1 MQEIEYGFK
10 NEANSL
16 IIERDI
22 LTKTIFRVYQQDSN
36 LTKIQRDKLLTR
48 YQHQLAVV
56 VTKIEEIGK
65 AMRHTGT
72 NPLDEGLLAAMEQ
85 KLSRIDERLQE
96 MSSKIAPS
104 NKRTERQIQK
114 SALNM
119 QSPVQKNKK
128 KSAYTSDMKLDSNNH
143 MPLEITTLTQV
154 PTELPEFFRR
164 KLKPSV
170 SKIQHVEPSDN
181 EKVVK
186 IVENVS
192 EVKVIQSNVCEYPDC
207 TNPKFSNKHCSV
219 HTDPNA
225 KESTNIEKKVVLSG
239 LEVEKMPQAEID
251 DGLSD
256 DSNLEDDDV
265 DFCICLYVC
274 FLGVMIFDDISCTF
288 SSILDN
294 FCSIATNSPS
304 SE

>member
-1 MQEIEYGFK
+1 MQEIEYSTK

-48 YQHQLAVV
+48 YQYQLGVV
-56 VTKIEEIGK
+56 VTKIEELGN
-65 AMRHTGT
+65 AMRNTGT
-72 NPLDEGLLAAMEQ
+72 NHSDEGLFATMEQ

-96 MSSKIAPS
+96 MSSKITPS
-104 NKRTERQIQK
+104 NKRAERQTQRN
-114 SALNM
+114 A
-119 QSPVQKNKK
+119 QSSVQKNKK
-128 KSAYTSDMKLDSNNH
+128 KFTYTSDVKLGSNNYG
-143 MPLEITTLTQV
+143 PLEITTLTQI
-154 PTELPEFFRR
+154 PNGLPEFFKK
-164 KLKPSV
+164 KLKPSIP
-170 SKIQHVEPSDN
+170 KTQHVEPSDN
-181 EKVVK
+181 EKVVE

-192 EVKVIQSNVCEYPDC
+192 EIKVTHSNVCEYPDC

-225 KESTNIEKKVVLSG
+225 KESITSEKKVVLSG

-251 DGLSD
+251 DGLPD

-265 DFCICLYVC
+265 D
-274 FLGVMIFDDISCTF
+274 ISALTKKMNE
-288 SSILDN
+288 SLDKLDQ
-294 FCSIATNSPS
+294 A
-304 SE
+304 EVE

>member
-114 SALNM
+114 NTQPS
-119 QSPVQKNKK
+119 VQKIKK
-128 KSAYTSDMKLDSNNH
+128 KSVYTSDMKLDSNNH
-143 MPLEITTLTQV
+143 KPLEITTLTQV
-154 PTELPEFFRR
+154 PTELPEFFR
-164 KLKPSV
+164 KNLKPSV
-170 SKIQHVEPSDN
+170 SKIQYVEPSDN
-181 EKVVK
+181 EKAVK

-192 EVKVIQSNVCEYPDC
+192 EIKMTQSNVCEYPDC

-219 HTDPNA
+219 HTGSNVKKSDNNE
-225 KESTNIEKKVVLSG
+225 KEVILSG
-239 LEVEKMPQAEID
+239 LEVEKSEKVTMT
-251 DGLSD
+251 
-256 DSNLEDDDV
+256 
-265 DFCICLYVC
+265 
-274 FLGVMIFDDISCTF
+274 DDIS
-288 SSILDN
+288 SDDN
-294 FCSIATNSPS
+294 NVEEDDGDL
-304 SE
+304 SEIKSDIEKALSNLHQAEVE

>member
-1 MQEIEYGFK
+1 MQEIEYSTK

-48 YQHQLAVV
+48 YQHQLGVV
-56 VTKIEEIGK
+56 VTKIEELGN
-65 AMRHTGT
+65 AMRNTGT
-72 NPLDEGLLAAMEQ
+72 NHSDEGLFAAMEQ

-96 MSSKIAPS
+96 MSSKITPS
-104 NKRTERQIQK
+104 NKRAERQTQK
-114 SALNM
+114 NV
-119 QSPVQKNKK
+119 QSSVQKNKK
-128 KSAYTSDMKLDSNNH
+128 KSTYTSDVKLGSNNYG
-143 MPLEITTLTQV
+143 PLEITTLTQI
-154 PTELPEFFRR
+154 PNGLPEFF
-164 KLKPSV
+164 KKKFKPSIP
-170 SKIQHVEPSDN
+170 KTQHVEPSDN

-192 EVKVIQSNVCEYPDC
+192 EVKVTQSNVCEYPDC

-225 KESTNIEKKVVLSG
+225 KESITSEKKVVLSG
-239 LEVEKMPQAEID
+239 LEVEKIPQAEID
-251 DGLSD
+251 DGLPD

-265 DFCICLYVC
+265 D
-274 FLGVMIFDDISCTF
+274 ISALTKKMNE
-288 SSILDN
+288 SLDKLDQ
-294 FCSIATNSPS
+294 A
-304 SE
+304 EVE

>member
-1 MQEIEYGFK
+1 MQEIEYSFR

-22 LTKTIFRVYQQDSN
+22 LTKTIFRVYQQDSH

-72 NPLDEGLLAAMEQ
+72 NPLDEGLFAAMEQ

-119 QSPVQKNKK
+119 QSSVQKNKK
-128 KSAYTSDMKLDSNNH
+128 KSAYTSDMKLTSNNH
-143 MPLEITTLTQV
+143 LPLEITTLTQV
-154 PTELPEFFRR
+154 PNELPEFFRR
-164 KLKPSV
+164 KFKPSV
-170 SKIQHVEPSDN
+170 SKIQHMESNDN

-186 IVENVS
+186 IEGNVN
-192 EVKVIQSNVCEYPDC
+192 EVKVTQSNVCEYPDC
-207 TNPKFSNKHCSV
+207 NNPKFSNKHCSV
-219 HTDPNA
+219 HTGSNVKKSDNNE
-225 KESTNIEKKVVLSG
+225 KEVILSG
-239 LEVEKMPQAEID
+239 LEVEKSEKVTMT
-251 DGLSD
+251 
-256 DSNLEDDDV
+256 
-265 DFCICLYVC
+265 
-274 FLGVMIFDDISCTF
+274 DDIS
-288 SSILDN
+288 SDDNNVEEDDGDLSEIKKRIEQSLSNLDQ
-294 FCSIATNSPS
+294 A
-304 SE
+304 EVE

>member
-1 MQEIEYGFK
+1 MQEIEYSTR

-48 YQHQLAVV
+48 YQYQLGVV
-56 VTKIEEIGK
+56 VTKIEELGN
-65 AMRHTGT
+65 AMRNTGT
-72 NPLDEGLLAAMEQ
+72 NHSDEGLFAAMEQ
-85 KLSRIDERLQE
+85 KLSRIDERLEE
-96 MSSKIAPS
+96 MSSRKTPS
-104 NKRTERQIQK
+104 NKRAERQTQK
-114 SALNM
+114 NV
-119 QSPVQKNKK
+119 QSSVQKNKK
-128 KSAYTSDMKLDSNNH
+128 KSTYTSDVKLGSNNYG
-143 MPLEITTLTQV
+143 PLEITTLTQI
-154 PTELPEFFRR
+154 PNGLPEFF
-164 KLKPSV
+164 KKKFKPSIP
-170 SKIQHVEPSDN
+170 KTQHVEPSDN

-192 EVKVIQSNVCEYPDC
+192 EVKVTHSNVCEYPDC

-225 KESTNIEKKVVLSG
+225 KESITSEKKVVLSG

-251 DGLSD
+251 DGLPD

-265 DFCICLYVC
+265 D
-274 FLGVMIFDDISCTF
+274 ISALTKKMNE
-288 SSILDN
+288 SLDKLDQ
-294 FCSIATNSPS
+294 A
-304 SE
+304 EVE

>member
-1 MQEIEYGFK
+1 MQEIEYSTK

-48 YQHQLAVV
+48 YQHQLGVV
-56 VTKIEEIGK
+56 VTKIEELGN
-65 AMRHTGT
+65 AMRNTGT
-72 NPLDEGLLAAMEQ
+72 NHSDEGLFAAMEQ

-96 MSSKIAPS
+96 MSSKITPS
-104 NKRTERQIQK
+104 NKRAERQTQR
-114 SALNM
+114 NV
-119 QSPVQKNKK
+119 QSSVQKNKK
-128 KSAYTSDMKLDSNNH
+128 KFTYTSDVKLGSNNYE
-143 MPLEITTLTQV
+143 PLEITTLTQI
-154 PTELPEFFRR
+154 PNGLPEFFKK
-164 KLKPSV
+164 KLKPSIP
-170 SKIQHVEPSDN
+170 KTQHVEPSDN

-192 EVKVIQSNVCEYPDC
+192 EVKVTHSNVCEYPDC

-239 LEVEKMPQAEID
+239 LEVEKVPQAEID
-251 DGLSD
+251 DGLPD

-265 DFCICLYVC
+265 DVSEITKRIEKSL
-274 FLGVMIFDDISCTF
+274 
-288 SSILDN
+288 SSLDQ
-294 FCSIATNSPS
+294 A
-304 SE
+304 EVE

>member
-1 MQEIEYGFK
+1 MQEIEYSFR

-22 LTKTIFRVYQQDSN
+22 LTKTIFRVYQKDSN

-56 VTKIEEIGK
+56 VTKIEEIGN
-65 AMRHTGT
+65 AMRNTGT
-72 NPLDEGLLAAMEQ
+72 NNSAEGLFAAMEQ
-85 KLSRIDERLQE
+85 KLSRIDEKVQE
-96 MSSKIAPS
+96 MSSKIPTP
-104 NKRTERQIQK
+104 NKRAERQIQK
-114 SALNM
+114 NTQPS
-119 QSPVQKNKK
+119 VQKRKK
-128 KSAYTSDMKLDSNNH
+128 KSIYTSDMKLDSNNH
-143 MPLEITTLTQV
+143 IPLELTTLTQV
-154 PTELPEFFRR
+154 PTELPEFFRK

-181 EKVVK
+181 EKAVK

-192 EVKVIQSNVCEYPDC
+192 EVKVTQSNVCEYTDC

-239 LEVEKMPQAEID
+239 LEVEKVPQAEID
-251 DGLSD
+251 DGLPD

-265 DFCICLYVC
+265 DLSEITKRIEKSL
-274 FLGVMIFDDISCTF
+274 
-288 SSILDN
+288 SSLDQ
-294 FCSIATNSPS
+294 A
-304 SE
+304 EVE

>member
-1 MQEIEYGFK
+1 MQEIEYSTK

-48 YQHQLAVV
+48 YQHQLGVV
-56 VTKIEEIGK
+56 VTKIEELGN
-65 AMRHTGT
+65 AMRNTGT
-72 NPLDEGLLAAMEQ
+72 NHSDEGLFAAMEQ

-96 MSSKIAPS
+96 MSSKITPS
-104 NKRTERQIQK
+104 NKRAERQTQR
-114 SALNM
+114 NV
-119 QSPVQKNKK
+119 QSSVQKNKK
-128 KSAYTSDMKLDSNNH
+128 KSTYTSDVKLGSNNYG
-143 MPLEITTLTQV
+143 PLEITTLTQI
-154 PTELPEFFRR
+154 PNGLPEFFKK
-164 KLKPSV
+164 KLKPSIP
-170 SKIQHVEPSDN
+170 KTQHVEPSDN
-181 EKVVK
+181 EKVVE

-192 EVKVIQSNVCEYPDC
+192 EVKVTHSNVCEYPDC

-225 KESTNIEKKVVLSG
+225 KESITSEKKVVLSG

-251 DGLSD
+251 DGLPD

-265 DFCICLYVC
+265 D
-274 FLGVMIFDDISCTF
+274 ISALTKKMNE
-288 SSILDN
+288 SLDKLDQ
-294 FCSIATNSPS
+294 A
-304 SE
+304 EVE

>member
-22 LTKTIFRVYQQDSN
+22 LTKTIFRVYQQDSH
-36 LTKIQRDKLLTR
+36 LTEIQRDKLLAR

-192 EVKVIQSNVCEYPDC
+192 EVKVTQSNVCEYPDC

-225 KESTNIEKKVVLSG
+225 KESTSIEKKVVLSG
-239 LEVEKMPQAEID
+239 LEVEKIPQAEID

-265 DFCICLYVC
+265 DVSEITKKIEKSL
-274 FLGVMIFDDISCTF
+274 
-288 SSILDN
+288 SSLDQ
-294 FCSIATNSPS
+294 A
-304 SE
+304 EVE

>member
-1 MQEIEYGFK
+1 MQEIEYSTK

-48 YQHQLAVV
+48 YQHQLGVV
-56 VTKIEEIGK
+56 VTKIEELGN
-65 AMRHTGT
+65 AMRNTGT
-72 NPLDEGLLAAMEQ
+72 NHSDEGLFAAMEQ

-96 MSSKIAPS
+96 MSSKITPS
-104 NKRTERQIQK
+104 NKRAERQTQR
-114 SALNM
+114 NV
-119 QSPVQKNKK
+119 QSSVQKNKK
-128 KSAYTSDMKLDSNNH
+128 KSTYTSDVKLGSNNYG
-143 MPLEITTLTQV
+143 PLEITTLTQI
-154 PTELPEFFRR
+154 PNRLPEFF
-164 KLKPSV
+164 KKKFKASIP
-170 SKIQHVEPSDN
+170 KIQHVEPSDN

-192 EVKVIQSNVCEYPDC
+192 EVKVTHSNVCEYPDC

-225 KESTNIEKKVVLSG
+225 KESITSEKKVVLSG
-239 LEVEKMPQAEID
+239 LEVEKIPQAEID
-251 DGLSD
+251 DGLPD

-265 DFCICLYVC
+265 D
-274 FLGVMIFDDISCTF
+274 ISALTKKMNE
-288 SSILDN
+288 SLDKLDQ
-294 FCSIATNSPS
+294 A
-304 SE
+304 EVE

>member
-1 MQEIEYGFK
+1 MQEIEYSTK

-48 YQHQLAVV
+48 YQYQLGVV
-56 VTKIEEIGK
+56 VTKIEELGN
-65 AMRHTGT
+65 AMRNTGT
-72 NPLDEGLLAAMEQ
+72 NHSDEGLFAAMEQ

-96 MSSKIAPS
+96 MSSKITPS
-104 NKRTERQIQK
+104 NKRAERQTQK
-114 SALNM
+114 NV
-119 QSPVQKNKK
+119 QSSVQKNKK
-128 KSAYTSDMKLDSNNH
+128 KSTYTSDVKLGSNNYG
-143 MPLEITTLTQV
+143 PLEITTLTQI
-154 PTELPEFFRR
+154 PNRLPEFF
-164 KLKPSV
+164 KKKFKASIP
-170 SKIQHVEPSDN
+170 KTQHVEPSDN

-192 EVKVIQSNVCEYPDC
+192 EVKVTHSNVCEYPDC

-225 KESTNIEKKVVLSG
+225 KESITSEKKVVLSG
-239 LEVEKMPQAEID
+239 LEIEKVPQAEID
-251 DGLSD
+251 DGLPD

-265 DFCICLYVC
+265 D
-274 FLGVMIFDDISCTF
+274 ISALTKKMNE
-288 SSILDN
+288 SLDKLDQ
-294 FCSIATNSPS
+294 A
-304 SE
+304 EVE

>member
-1 MQEIEYGFK
+1 MQEIEYGFR

-22 LTKTIFRVYQQDSN
+22 LTKTIFRVYQQDSH

-56 VTKIEEIGK
+56 VSKIEELGN
-65 AMRHTGT
+65 AMKSTT
-72 NPLDEGLLAAMEQ
+72 NHSDEGLFAAMEQ
-85 KLSRIDERLQE
+85 KLSTMDERLQE
-96 MSSKIAPS
+96 ISLKISTPK
-104 NKRTERQIQK
+104 KRTETQTQRSKSYTQSSIQK
-114 SALNM
+114 H
-119 QSPVQKNKK
+119 KK
-128 KSAYTSDMKLDSNNH
+128 KSAYQSDMNMGSNRH
-143 MPLEITTLTQV
+143 GPLEITTLTQV
-154 PTELPEFFRR
+154 PTELPEFFRK

-192 EVKVIQSNVCEYPDC
+192 EVKVTQSNVCEYPDC

-225 KESTNIEKKVVLSG
+225 KESITKEKQVVLSG
-239 LEVEKMPQAEID
+239 LEVEKIPQAEID

-256 DSNLEDDDV
+256 DNNLEDDDV
-265 DFCICLYVC
+265 DINELTKKIEKS
-274 FLGVMIFDDISCTF
+274 LSN
-288 SSILDN
+288 LDQ
-294 FCSIATNSPS
+294 A
-304 SE
+304 EVE

>member
-72 NPLDEGLLAAMEQ
+72 NPLDEGLFAAMEQ

-96 MSSKIAPS
+96 MSSKITPS

-114 SALNM
+114 SALNA
-119 QSPVQKNKK
+119 QPSVQKNKK
-128 KSAYTSDMKLDSNNH
+128 KSAYISDMKLTSNNYR
-143 MPLEITTLTQV
+143 PLEITTLTQV
-154 PTELPEFFRR
+154 PNQLPEFFRR
-164 KLKPSV
+164 KFKPSV
-170 SKIQHVEPSDN
+170 SKIQHMESNDN

-186 IVENVS
+186 IEGNVN
-192 EVKVIQSNVCEYPDC
+192 EVKVTQSNVCEYPDC
-207 TNPKFSNKHCSV
+207 NNPKFSNKHCSV
-219 HTDPNA
+219 HTGSNVKKSDNNE
-225 KESTNIEKKVVLSG
+225 KEVILSG
-239 LEVEKMPQAEID
+239 LEVEKSEKVTMT
-251 DGLSD
+251 
-256 DSNLEDDDV
+256 
-265 DFCICLYVC
+265 
-274 FLGVMIFDDISCTF
+274 DDIS
-288 SSILDN
+288 SDDNNVEEDDGDLSEIKKRIEQSLSNLDQ
-294 FCSIATNSPS
+294 A
-304 SE
+304 EVE

>member
-1 MQEIEYGFK
+1 MQEIEYSFR

-16 IIERDI
+16 VIERDI
-22 LTKTIFRVYQQDSN
+22 LTKTIFRVYQKDSN

-56 VTKIEEIGK
+56 VTKIEEIGNS
-65 AMRHTGT
+65 MRNTGT
-72 NPLDEGLLAAMEQ
+72 NHSDEGLLAAMEQ
-85 KLSRIDERLQE
+85 KLSRIDEKVQE
-96 MSSKIAPS
+96 MSSKITTP
-104 NKRTERQIQK
+104 NKRAERQIQRNTQP
-114 SALNM
+114 S
-119 QSPVQKNKK
+119 VQKRKK
-128 KSAYTSDMKLDSNNH
+128 KSIYTSDMKLDSNNH

-154 PTELPEFFRR
+154 PTVLPEFFRK

-170 SKIQHVEPSDN
+170 SKIQHVEPSYN

-192 EVKVIQSNVCEYPDC
+192 EVKATQSNVCEYPDC

-225 KESTNIEKKVVLSG
+225 KEPTNIEKKVVLSG
-239 LEVEKMPQAEID
+239 LEVEKVPQAEID
-251 DGLSD
+251 DGLPD

-265 DFCICLYVC
+265 DVSEITKRIEKSL
-274 FLGVMIFDDISCTF
+274 
-288 SSILDN
+288 SSLDQ
-294 FCSIATNSPS
+294 A
-304 SE
+304 EVE

>member
-1 MQEIEYGFK
+1 MQEIEYSTK

-48 YQHQLAVV
+48 YQYQLGVV
-56 VTKIEEIGK
+56 VTKIEELGN
-65 AMRHTGT
+65 AMRNTGT
-72 NPLDEGLLAAMEQ
+72 NHSDEGLFAAMEQ

-96 MSSKIAPS
+96 MSSKITPS
-104 NKRTERQIQK
+104 NKRAERQTQR
-114 SALNM
+114 NV
-119 QSPVQKNKK
+119 QSSVQKNKK
-128 KSAYTSDMKLDSNNH
+128 KSTYTSDVKLGSNNYG
-143 MPLEITTLTQV
+143 PLEITTLTQI
-154 PTELPEFFRR
+154 PNGLPEFFKK
-164 KLKPSV
+164 KLKPSIP
-170 SKIQHVEPSDN
+170 KTQHVEPSDN

-192 EVKVIQSNVCEYPDC
+192 EVKVTHSNVCEHPDC

-225 KESTNIEKKVVLSG
+225 KESITSEKKVVLSG

-251 DGLSD
+251 DGLPD
-256 DSNLEDDDV
+256 DSNLEADDV
-265 DFCICLYVC
+265 D
-274 FLGVMIFDDISCTF
+274 ISALTKKMNE
-288 SSILDN
+288 SLDKLDQ
-294 FCSIATNSPS
+294 A
-304 SE
+304 EVE

>member
-1 MQEIEYGFK
+1 MQEIEYSFR

-22 LTKTIFRVYQQDSN
+22 LTKTIFRVYQKDSN

-56 VTKIEEIGK
+56 VTKIEEIGN
-65 AMRHTGT
+65 AMRNTGT
-72 NPLDEGLLAAMEQ
+72 NHSDEGLFAAMEQ

-96 MSSKIAPS
+96 MSSKITPS
-104 NKRTERQIQK
+104 NKRAERQTQK
-114 SALNM
+114 NV
-119 QSPVQKNKK
+119 QSSVQKNKK
-128 KSAYTSDMKLDSNNH
+128 KSTYTSDVKLGSNNYG
-143 MPLEITTLTQV
+143 PLEITTLTQI
-154 PTELPEFFRR
+154 PNRLPEFF
-164 KLKPSV
+164 KKKFKASIP
-170 SKIQHVEPSDN
+170 KTQHVEPSDN
-181 EKVVK
+181 EKAVK

-192 EVKVIQSNVCEYPDC
+192 EVKVTQSNVCEYPDC

-239 LEVEKMPQAEID
+239 LEVEKIPQAEID

-265 DFCICLYVC
+265 DVSEITKRIEKSL
-274 FLGVMIFDDISCTF
+274 
-288 SSILDN
+288 SSLDQ
-294 FCSIATNSPS
+294 A
-304 SE
+304 EVE